1 MGMILKYTLEIL
13 DTVKSANS
21 LKVNLT
27 FDDHWEADTFSDL
40 TDHDI
45 IEEMHEWCQENE
57 CGWRTSYNTF
67 KFRNKEQLLMFVMR
81 WA

>member
-13 DTVKSANS
+13 DTAKPSNS
-21 LKVNLT
+21 LRVNIT
-27 FDDHWEADTFSDL
+27 FHDHWEADTFSDL
-40 TDHDI
+40 ADRDI

>member
-1 MGMILKYTLEIL
+1 MNMNKKYKLEIL
-13 DTVKSANS
+13 DAKPNTIRVDQIFDEHW
-21 LKVNLT
+21 VNT
-27 FDDHWEADTFSDL
+27 FEDLADSDP
-40 TDHDI
+40 I
-45 IEEMHEWCQENE
+45 IDMHEWCQENE